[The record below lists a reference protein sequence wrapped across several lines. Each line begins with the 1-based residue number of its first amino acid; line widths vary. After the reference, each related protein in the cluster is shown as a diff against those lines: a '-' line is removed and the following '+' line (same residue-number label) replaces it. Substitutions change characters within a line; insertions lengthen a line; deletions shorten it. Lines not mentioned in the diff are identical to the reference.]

1 MSGNTVGCVVMA
13 RRRAVQLVCFWWAVR
28 LLFGLQCF
36 HSGHAV
42 YKTSSGHSFG
52 LPFGVEVSLPF
63 VFPPVILRHLKALNL
78 AFSVLLGLLVPF
90 HCSAPC
96 RLAPTCVW
104 FISLRSVF
112 EAALPGRSYSVAQR
126 GATWLVKVRGKEG
139 GRVEGREGWTCREKL
154 ALFAEMQGECK
165 GCRMK
170 EYVLLLMNCFA
181 D

>member
-96 RLAPTCVW
+96 RLAPTCVCS
-104 FISLRSVF
+104 FLSAACLRQ
-112 EAALPGRSYSVAQR
+112 LCPGAPTRWRS
-126 GATWLVKVRGKEG
+126 E
-139 GRVEGREGWTCREKL
+139 EPPGW
-154 ALFAEMQGECK
+154 
-165 GCRMK
+165 
-170 EYVLLLMNCFA
+170 
-181 D
+181 